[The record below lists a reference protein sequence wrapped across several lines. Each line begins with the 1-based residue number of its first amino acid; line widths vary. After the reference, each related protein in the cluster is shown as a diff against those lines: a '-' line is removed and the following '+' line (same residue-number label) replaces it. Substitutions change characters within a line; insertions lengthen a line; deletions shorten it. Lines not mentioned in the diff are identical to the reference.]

1 MKIVLKNIALISTLA
16 LCIIS
21 CGNKDKPQTG
31 QIKIFITDA
40 PAFYDKVII
49 DIQSVEVISDKSK
62 SPIEVNLV
70 RDLPINLLMFS
81 NGHDTL
87 LASGNV
93 KIGTISEIR
102 LTLGDKN
109 SVVIGGIE
117 YVLDIPT
124 EKESVLNLKVEQK
137 IEDGEVY
144 KFWVDIDAS
153 RSIVKIGNNS
163 YQLVPIARAISES
176 SSGAIKGQI
185 YPRNAQPYVWACT
198 IADTIGTI
206 ADSTGYFLIKNLPA
220 DTYNLRIL
228 PQASLEEIIIEKIIV
243 ENGKTTDAGSIVLN

>member
-1 MKIVLKNIALISTLA
+1 MKIIFRNIAFISILV
-16 LCIIS
+16 LSLIS
-21 CGNKDKPQTG
+21 CGNKDKPQSG
-31 QIKIFITDA
+31 QIKIYLTDV

-49 DIQSVEVISDKSK
+49 DIQSVEVITDKSK
-62 SPIEVNLV
+62 NPIALNLV
-70 RDLPINLLMFS
+70 RDLPVNLLLFS
-81 NGHDTL
+81 NGLDTL

-102 LTLGDKN
+102 ITLGDKN
-109 SVVIGGIE
+109 SVVIGGTE

-124 EKESVLNLKVEQK
+124 EKESVLELKVEQK

-144 KFWVDIDAS
+144 KFWVDFDAS
-153 RSIVKIGNNS
+153 RSVVKIGNNS

-176 SSGAIKGQI
+176 TSGSIKGQI
-185 YPRNAQPYVWACT
+185 FPRNARPYVWACT
-198 IADTIGTI
+198 LADTIGTI

-228 PQASLEEIIIEKIIV
+228 PQAGLEEIIIEKIIV
-243 ENGKTTDAGSIVLN
+243 ESGKITDAGSIVLN